1 MLALAARSHLPV
13 RMTIARTSL
22 RVLALLALAAA
33 PALAQRGGP
42 PVLRIP
48 AGTRALAMGDA
59 GVALADVDALFR
71 NPAHLAVARG
81 LAGGASRYGG
91 GATLVSVALAIPMAP
106 GGLGLGVQH
115 LDYTAGCAACAS
127 FDGGEGSLGSD
138 AGPPASASVLTL
150 AFGRDLDGVRVGVAG
165 RWVEHRTADARG
177 GALAFDVGVARR
189 VGWATVAASAQNLG
203 TRLRYAGDHDLAA
216 RDLQTRATLGV
227 ATEGRWVGPLD
238 LSASAE
244 LSYLD
249 GDELV
254 PAAGLELAYSPVEG
268 YAVAGRAGVRRTIGD
283 GVGPLS
289 LGAALSRDRVTV
301 EYAFQPLDARG
312 DLHRIGLRL
321 RP

>member
-1 MLALAARSHLPV
+1 MPTVRSLARAAARAAVP
-13 RMTIARTSL
+13 I
-22 RVLALLALAAA
+22 LAAAA
-33 PALAQRGGP
+33 PALAQTGGP

-59 GVALADVDALFR
+59 GVALADVDALFH

-91 GATLVSVALAIPMAP
+91 GATLLSVALALPMAP

-115 LDYTAGCAACAS
+115 LDYTSGCAACGPS
-127 FDGGEGSLGSD
+127 FDAGEGSLAVGGG
-138 AGPPASASVLTL
+138 APASASVLSL
-150 AFGRDLDGVRVGVAG
+150 GFGRDLDGVRVGVAG
-165 RWVEHRTADARG
+165 KWVEHRTADARG
-177 GALAFDVGVARR
+177 GALGVDVGVSRR

-203 TRLRYAGDHDLAA
+203 TRLRYAGPLAA

-238 LSASAE
+238 LSASAA

-249 GDELV
+249 GGELV
-254 PAAGLELAYSPVEG
+254 PGAGLELGYSPVEG
-268 YAVAGRAGVRRTIGD
+268 YAVAGRVGVRDPVGD
-283 GVGPLS
+283 GVRPLS
-289 LGAALSRDRVTV
+289 LGAALSRDRVTI
-301 EYAFQPLDARG
+301 EYAFQPLDAAG
-312 DLHRIGLRL
+312 DLHRVGLRL